1 MLCCLIYHIQT
12 CALFCFL
19 KQLFIKGQLMSTDL
33 QNDIPTITSNGFA
46 NLNLDSALL
55 RAIEESGYTT
65 PTAIQAQAIPVI
77 TAGNDL
83 MASAQTGTG
92 KTAAFMLPA
101 LNLLAT
107 PHALKSRGPRILVLV
122 PTRELAAQVNEA
134 ARKYGKFIR
143 ARTVSIV
150 GGMPYPLQNK
160 LLSQPLDILVA
171 TPGRL
176 LDHMERGRI
185 DLTRLQMLILD
196 EADRMLDMGFLPD
209 VERICS
215 QLTAERQTLLFSAT
229 LDGDIARIAKQILKN
244 PKTIQVATQKE
255 KHANI
260 EQRLHYVDDMTHK
273 NKLLEHLLIAPDM
286 NQAIIFTSTKRH
298 ADLLAEDLYAAGHK
312 TAALHGDMTQG
323 ARNRTLTKLRH
334 GDVKVLVATD
344 VAARGIDVQ
353 GISHVINYDLP
364 KFAEDYVHRIGRTG
378 RAGASGI
385 AISFA
390 SNMDRHILRKIE
402 QFTGNRL
409 EAAVVEGFEPKR
421 AFKADGPSTG
431 RGSSRG
437 NDRNSRNERSH
448 APGGRGGYQPRDN
461 ARPSFGDRAAFSDAP
476 ARHMGGEKPAGRADG
491 ERSYGPRA
499 GGFNERNK
507 ERSQDGARPARAF
520 GDKPSFGDRAAF
532 GAKPAYNS
540 ERPARNAERFGS
552 DNSNKTMP
560 RDESGEVNGNSRSYT
575 KDTDMQ
581 FARELSK
588 GFGGKSNGDKAFND
602 KGSSPKPFARKP
614 EGGYGDRPNR
624 SSAPRSNTARGD
636 VPRSSAPR
644 SEAPRG
650 DFAKPSTGEKFGNP
664 RPRPTGD
671 RPARSGGDSAPR
683 RTRSFA

>member
-1 MLCCLIYHIQT
+1 
-12 CALFCFL
+12 
-19 KQLFIKGQLMSTDL
+19 MSFE
-33 QNDIPTITSNGFA
+33 S
-46 NLNLDSALL
+46 LNLDNALL

-65 PTAIQAQAIPVI
+65 PTAIQAQAIPVV
-77 TAGNDL
+77 TAGHDL

-107 PHALKSRGPRILVLV
+107 PHELKSRGPRVLVLV
-122 PTRELAAQVNEA
+122 PTRELATQVNEA

-185 DLTRLQMLILD
+185 DLSRLQMLVLD

-209 VERICS
+209 VERICE
-215 QLTAERQTLLFSAT
+215 QLSAERQTLLFSAT

-273 NKLLEHLLIAPDM
+273 NKLLEHLLIAPEV

-323 ARNRTLTKLRH
+323 ARNRTLTKLRQ

-344 VAARGIDVQ
+344 VAARGIDVH

-378 RAGASGI
+378 RAGNTGI

-402 QFTGNRL
+402 QFTGNRM
-409 EAAVVEGFEPKR
+409 EPGVVEGFEPKR
-421 AFKADGPSTG
+421 AMKMDGPGNG
-431 RGSSRG
+431 RGDRG
-437 NDRNSRNERSH
+437 DIRRDAH
-448 APGGRGGYQPRDN
+448 KPGGRGGFKPRDDRGGFNNRNSEPRGDRPSFNNRDNESRGNRESAPREANGN
-461 ARPSFGDRAAFSDAP
+461 AARPAFNRTERPSGDRPRSFGDRNAGGDRSNSDRNRSERPSFGDRAGSSAGAP
-476 ARHMGGEKPAGRADG
+476 NR
-491 ERSYGPRA
+491 
-499 GGFNERNK
+499 
-507 ERSQDGARPARAF
+507 
-520 GDKPSFGDRAAF
+520 SFGDAAAF
-532 GAKPAYNS
+532 GK
-540 ERPARNAERFGS
+540 
-552 DNSNKTMP
+552 
-560 RDESGEVNGNSRSYT
+560 
-575 KDTDMQ
+575 
-581 FARELSK
+581 
-588 GFGGKSNGDKAFND
+588 
-602 KGSSPKPFARKP
+602 KPFAR
-614 EGGYGDRPNR
+614 D
-624 SSAPRSNTARGD
+624 NT
-636 VPRSSAPR
+636 S
-644 SEAPRG
+644 APRG
-650 DFAKPSTGEKFGNP
+650 DSNRDSRGNRPDANRGDNRVLSARYEGRTDAP
-664 RPRPTGD
+664 RGD
-671 RPARSGGDSAPR
+671 RSAAPARREHADSRPARSNSDSRSFGNANTGGSAAPR
-683 RTRSFA
+683 RPRSFA

>member
-1 MLCCLIYHIQT
+1 M
-12 CALFCFL
+12 APFLFLL
-19 KQLFIKGQLMSTDL
+19 KG
-33 QNDIPTITSNGFA
+33 TILSFES
-46 NLNLDSALL
+46 LNLATELL

-65 PTAIQAQAIPVI
+65 PTAIQAQAIPVV
-77 TAGNDL
+77 TAGHDL

-107 PHALKSRGPRILVLV
+107 PHELKSRGPRILVLV
-122 PTRELAAQVNEA
+122 PTRELATQVNEA

-185 DLTRLQMLILD
+185 DLSRLQMLILD

-244 PKTIQVATQKE
+244 PKTIQVAGQKE

-273 NKLLEHLLIAPDM
+273 NKLLEHLLIAPEV
-286 NQAIIFTSTKRH
+286 NQVIIFTSTKRH
-298 ADLLAEDLYAAGHK
+298 ADVLAEDLYAAGHK

-323 ARNRTLTKLRH
+323 ARNRTLTKLRQ
-334 GDVKVLVATD
+334 GEVKVLVATD

-378 RAGASGI
+378 RAGNTGT

-402 QFTGNRL
+402 QFTGNRMDPTT
-409 EAAVVEGFEPKR
+409 VEGFEPKR
-421 AFKADGPSTG
+421 AMKMDGPGNG
-431 RGSSRG
+431 RGDRG
-437 NDRNSRNERSH
+437 DIRRDAH
-448 APGGRGGYQPRDN
+448 KPGGRGGFKPRDDRGGFNDRGPRTERPSFSRDSADSRGNRDSAPRESNGN
-461 ARPSFGDRAAFSDAP
+461 AGAYAGRSDANRSERPSGDRPRSFGDRNDRGADRGRSDRPSGDRSGAP
-476 ARHMGGEKPAGRADG
+476 APNR
-491 ERSYGPRA
+491 
-499 GGFNERNK
+499 
-507 ERSQDGARPARAF
+507 
-520 GDKPSFGDRAAF
+520 SFGDSIAF
-532 GAKPAYNS
+532 GKKPY
-540 ERPARNAERFGS
+540 
-552 DNSNKTMP
+552 P
-560 RDESGEVNGNSRSYT
+560 RDG
-575 KDTDMQ
+575 
-581 FARELSK
+581 A
-588 GFGGKSNGDKAFND
+588 
-602 KGSSPKPFARKP
+602 
-614 EGGYGDRPNR
+614 
-624 SSAPRSNTARGD
+624 SAPRSDSRGD
-636 VPRSSAPR
+636 SRGDNRGSRPDANRGDGNRVLGARYENR
-644 SEAPRG
+644 TEAPRG
-650 DFAKPSTGEKFGNP
+650 DNRSAAPARRDSARPEGN
-664 RPRPTGD
+664 
-671 RPARSGGDSAPR
+671 RPARSDSRSFGNSNAGSGAPR
-683 RTRSFA
+683 RPRSFA

>member
-1 MLCCLIYHIQT
+1 ML
-12 CALFCFL
+12 FL
-19 KQLFIKGQLMSTDL
+19 KG
-33 QNDIPTITSNGFA
+33 TILSFES
-46 NLNLDSALL
+46 LNLDSSIL

-65 PTAIQAQAIPVI
+65 PTAIQAQAIPVV
-77 TAGNDL
+77 TAGHDL

-107 PHALKSRGPRILVLV
+107 PHELKSRGPRILVLV
-122 PTRELAAQVNEA
+122 PTRELATQVNEA

-185 DLTRLQMLILD
+185 DLSRLQMLILD

-209 VERICS
+209 VERICE

-273 NKLLEHLLIAPDM
+273 NKLLEHLLIAPEV
-286 NQAIIFTSTKRH
+286 NQVIIFTSTKRH
-298 ADLLAEDLYAAGHK
+298 ADVLAEDLYAAGHK

-323 ARNRTLTKLRH
+323 ARNRTLTKLRQ

-378 RAGASGI
+378 RAGNTGI

-402 QFTGNRL
+402 QFTGNRMDPG
-409 EAAVVEGFEPKR
+409 VVEGFEPKR
-421 AFKADGPSTG
+421 AMKMDGPGNG
-431 RGSSRG
+431 RGDRG
-437 NDRNSRNERSH
+437 DIRRDAH
-448 APGGRGGYQPRDN
+448 KPGGRGGFKPRDDRGGFN
-461 ARPSFGDRAAFSDAP
+461 NRNSEPRSDRGSFQSRDGASFNRDNSRDENRGNRDSAPRETNGNSAAYAGRPEFNRSERPSGERPRSFGDRNTSGDRSRSDRPSAAAPNRSFGDSIAFGKKPYPRDGASAPRSDSNRGDRDSRGNRPDANRGDNRVLGQRYEGRADAPRGDRSAAP
-476 ARHMGGEKPAGRADG
+476 ARRDSAKPEG
-491 ERSYGPRA
+491 
-499 GGFNERNK
+499 
-507 ERSQDGARPARAF
+507 RPARSNS
-520 GDKPSFGDRAAF
+520 DSRSFG
-532 GAKPAYNS
+532 
-540 ERPARNAERFGS
+540 NA
-552 DNSNKTMP
+552 N
-560 RDESGEVNGNSRSYT
+560 
-575 KDTDMQ
+575 
-581 FARELSK
+581 A
-588 GFGGKSNGDKAFND
+588 GG
-602 KGSSPKPFARKP
+602 
-614 EGGYGDRPNR
+614 
-624 SSAPRSNTARGD
+624 SSAPR
-636 VPRSSAPR
+636 
-644 SEAPRG
+644 
-650 DFAKPSTGEKFGNP
+650 
-664 RPRPTGD
+664 RP
-671 RPARSGGDSAPR
+671 
-683 RTRSFA
+683 RSFA

>member
-1 MLCCLIYHIQT
+1 
-12 CALFCFL
+12 
-19 KQLFIKGQLMSTDL
+19 MSFESL
-33 QNDIPTITSNGFA
+33 
-46 NLNLDSALL
+46 NLNPAIL
-55 RAIEESGYTT
+55 RAIEESGYTE
-65 PTAIQAQAIPVI
+65 PTAIQAQAIPVV
-77 TAGNDL
+77 TEGHDL

-107 PHALKSRGPRILVLV
+107 PHASNSRGPRILVLV

-134 ARKYGKFIR
+134 ARKYGKFLR

-185 DLTRLQMLILD
+185 DLSRLQMLILD

-215 QLTAERQTLLFSAT
+215 QLSTERQTLLFSAT

-378 RAGASGI
+378 RANNTGI

-402 QFTGNRL
+402 QFTGHRM
-409 EAAVVEGFEPKR
+409 EPVVVEGFEPKR
-421 AFKADGPSTG
+421 AFKADGPSG
-431 RGSSRG
+431 KSGGSRGSERS
-437 NDRNSRNERSH
+437 NRNERSH

-461 ARPSFGDRAAFSDAP
+461 NRGSFGDRIMGEKSIDRSSSGRPNGDRPQGRSFSD
-476 ARHMGGEKPAGRADG
+476 
-491 ERSYGPRA
+491 RS
-499 GGFNERNK
+499 
-507 ERSQDGARPARAF
+507 DRPV
-520 GDKPSFGDRAAF
+520 
-532 GAKPAYNS
+532 
-540 ERPARNAERFGS
+540 RNADRF
-552 DNSNKTMP
+552 SNN
-560 RDESGEVNGNSRSYT
+560 ESAGNRESKSTEINGNSRSYT

-581 FARELSK
+581 FARALSKDLAGK
-588 GFGGKSNGDKAFND
+588 GFGGKSNGDRASND
-602 KGSSPKPFARKP
+602 RGAAPKPYARKP
-614 EGGYGDRPNR
+614 EGSFGARPNR
-624 SSAPRSNTARGD
+624 SEGSRSAPRSD
-636 VPRSSAPR
+636 APR
-644 SEAPRG
+644 AN
-650 DFAKPSTGEKFGNP
+650 TGEKFGNP
-664 RPRPTGD
+664 RPQRNND
-671 RPARSGGDSAPR
+671 RPASSGRPSANAGRSGGDASPR
-683 RTRSFA
+683 RPRSFA

>member
-1 MLCCLIYHIQT
+1 LS
-12 CALFCFL
+12 FE
-19 KQLFIKGQLMSTDL
+19 S
-33 QNDIPTITSNGFA
+33 
-46 NLNLDSALL
+46 LNLDPAIL
-55 RAIEESGYTT
+55 RAIAETGYTE

-107 PHALKSRGPRILVLV
+107 PHELKSRGPRILVLT

-134 ARKYGKFIR
+134 ARKYGKFLR

-185 DLTRLQMLILD
+185 DLSRLQMLILD

-215 QLTAERQTLLFSAT
+215 QLSTERQTLLFSAT

-244 PKTIQVATQKE
+244 PKTIQIATQKE

-260 EQRLHYVDDMTHK
+260 EQRLHFVDDMTHK

-298 ADLLAEDLYAAGHK
+298 ADVLAEDLYAAGHK

-378 RAGASGI
+378 RANNTGT

-402 QFTGNRL
+402 QFTGQKL
-409 EAAVVEGFEPKR
+409 EASVIEGFEPKR
-421 AFKADGPSTG
+421 AFKADGPAG
-431 RGSSRG
+431 RGSRG
-437 NDRNSRNERSH
+437 SERSGRNERSH
-448 APGGRGGYQPRDN
+448 TPGGRGGYQPRDN
-461 ARPSFGDRAAFSDAP
+461 NRASFGDRI
-476 ARHMGGEKPAGRADG
+476 MGEKPAGRDG
-491 ERSYGPRA
+491 ERSYGPRS
-499 GGFNERNK
+499 GGFNDRNK
-507 ERSQDGARPARAF
+507 ERTHDGARPASR
-520 GDKPSFGDRAAF
+520 SFSDRTD
-532 GAKPAYNS
+532 
-540 ERPARNAERFGS
+540 RPARTTEFAGNRV
-552 DNSNKTMP
+552 P
-560 RDESGEVNGNSRSYT
+560 REANGEVNGNSRGYT

-588 GFGGKSNGDKAFND
+588 GLTDRGANKSFG
-602 KGSSPKPFARKP
+602 RKP
-614 EGGYGDRPNR
+614 EAGRNESNR
-624 SSAPRSNTARGD
+624 SGPRADAPRAN
-636 VPRSSAPR
+636 
-644 SEAPRG
+644 
-650 DFAKPSTGEKFGNP
+650 FGEKFGSP
-664 RPRPTGD
+664 RPQSN
-671 RPARSGGDSAPR
+671 RPASRANASARPNGENSPK
-683 RTRSFA
+683 RTRNFA

>member
-1 MLCCLIYHIQT
+1 MLKLAILNSFNFIYACLRPFY
-12 CALFCFL
+12 CFYETA
-19 KQLFIKGQLMSTDL
+19 FERDIMSFEL
-33 QNDIPTITSNGFA
+33 
-46 NLNLDSALL
+46 LNLDNAIL

-77 TAGNDL
+77 TEGHDL

-134 ARKYGKFIR
+134 TRKYGKFIR

-215 QLTAERQTLLFSAT
+215 QLTADRQTLLFSAT

-244 PKTIQVATQKE
+244 PKTIQVAGQKE

-273 NKLLEHLLIAPDM
+273 NKLLEHLLIAPEV
-286 NQAIIFTSTKRH
+286 NQTIIFTSTKRH

-323 ARNRTLTKLRH
+323 ARNRTLTKLRQ

-402 QFTGNRL
+402 QFTGNGMT
-409 EAAVVEGFEPKR
+409 ATVIEGFEPKR
-421 AFKADGPSTG
+421 AIKMDGAGKSSG
-431 RGSSRG
+431 SRG
-437 NDRNSRNERSH
+437 NDRNGRNERSH

-461 ARPSFGDRAAFSDAP
+461 NRASFGDRI
-476 ARHMGGEKPAGRADG
+476 MGEKPASRGDG
-491 ERSYGPRA
+491 ERSYAPRA
-499 GGFNERNK
+499 GGFNDRNK
-507 ERSQDGARPARAF
+507 ERTNDSARPAR
-520 GDKPSFGDRAAF
+520 SFSD
-532 GAKPAYNS
+532 
-540 ERPARNAERFGS
+540 RPARNADRFNNES
-552 DNSNKTMP
+552 TPKHTP

-588 GFGGKSNGDKAFND
+588 GFGGKSNDRTSA
-602 KGSSPKPFARKP
+602 PKPYARKP
-614 EGGYGDRPNR
+614 EGGFGSRPNRAEGGRNEGR
-624 SSAPRSNTARGD
+624 SSAPRSD
-636 VPRSSAPR
+636 APR
-644 SEAPRG
+644 AN
-650 DFAKPSTGEKFGNP
+650 TGEKFGNP

-683 RTRSFA
+683 RPRSFA